1 VEMFVY
7 KIRLALEY
15 RHGHVT
21 GFVLRR
27 WPFCTNFV
35 VAGKMADILLPDFA
49 FLSQALAV
57 MRRCWLCVGRCIN
70 FMYMNPCL
78 VI

>member
-1 VEMFVY
+1 MFVY

-27 WPFCTNFV
+27 CPFCTNVV
-35 VAGKMADILLPDFA
+35 VAGKMADTLLRFA
-49 FLSQALAV
+49 SLSQAVAV
-57 MRRCWLCVGRCIN
+57 MQRDQIQALCWSL
-70 FMYMNPCL
+70 YL
-78 VI
+78 VHA

>member
-1 VEMFVY
+1 MFVY

-27 WPFCTNFV
+27 WPFCANV
-35 VAGKMADILLPDFA
+35 LIAGKMADTLLLDFSS
-49 FLSQALAV
+49 LSQAVALKQQEQTQAL
-57 MRRCWLCVGRCIN
+57 CWSQYFVHA
-70 FMYMNPCL
+70 
-78 VI
+78 